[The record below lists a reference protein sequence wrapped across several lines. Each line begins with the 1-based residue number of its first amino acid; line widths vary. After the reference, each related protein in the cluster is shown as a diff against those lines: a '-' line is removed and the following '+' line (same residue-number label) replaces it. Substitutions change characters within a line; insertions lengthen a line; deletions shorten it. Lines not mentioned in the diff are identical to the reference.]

1 MFLPKVLSLFTV
13 VENFILAEMVHAWFS
28 PYPHPTDSSG
38 SERCGDLMEATQ
50 LPGQSTSHGSV
61 SLLTHWRLWCGSRC
75 QEAAAGALRFR
86 KDIMSDYP
94 FLKKHLRK
102 RNHPTIGHLTLT
114 VTKDDVMLC
123 QNNVSWDLAYA
134 LYTFLK
140 SNWAWC
146 HVHVI
151 PELGWRKHPRGLL
164 VNQIIPSGKFQATE
178 RPYL

>member
-1 MFLPKVLSLFTV
+1 
-13 VENFILAEMVHAWFS
+13 MVQ
-28 PYPHPTDSSG
+28 PI
-38 SERCGDLMEATQ
+38 
-50 LPGQSTSHGSV
+50 STSYSFLRLREVWWPNGGHTAAWPEH
-61 SLLTHWRLWCGSRC
+61 LTWQCLPLTHWRLWCGSRC

-123 QNNVSWDLAYA
+123 QNDVSWDVAYA

-151 PELGWRKHPRGLL
+151 PELGWRKHPRSLL